1 MSCAVD
7 AQATALLL
15 VLIEQ
20 NGGDIR
26 AAFRVLCTRVTTEEV
41 AGESFERALARAVG
55 SYFSRPAL
63 ALAGLRAPPLPA
75 QGPAN
80 DG

>member
-1 MSCAVD
+1 MTCAVD
-7 AQATALLL
+7 RQATALLITL
-15 VLIEQ
+15 LEQ

-26 AAFRVLCTRVTTEEV
+26 AAFRILCARVTTEEV

-55 SYFSRPAL
+55 CYFSRPAL
-63 ALAGLRAPPLPA
+63 ALNGLGVPGLPERS
-75 QGPAN
+75 PAN